1 MKKKCIILIVC
12 IEIKYIAIKV
22 ILSILL
28 KNNFNKTLNKIK
40 SFNSSLFFP
49 FFFCS
54 SFLSMLFSSLILL
67 LLLSLSPSIKGS
79 SFSSFISLILSSDLI
94 NIIFSFGI
102 FIFNFIELYIFKK
115 IMINIEYIPTNI

>member
-67 LLLSLSPSIKGS
+67 LLSLSPSIKGS